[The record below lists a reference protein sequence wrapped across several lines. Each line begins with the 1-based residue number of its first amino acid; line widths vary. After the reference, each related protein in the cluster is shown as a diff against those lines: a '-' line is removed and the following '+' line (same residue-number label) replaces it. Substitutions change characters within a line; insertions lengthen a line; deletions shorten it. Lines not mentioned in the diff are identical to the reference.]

1 MPPDVKEDWVQ
12 LFAAIHLR
20 DIFVIT
26 LRGCSQ
32 RQGLETS
39 QRTYSV
45 ASRMKKLSWALYDDP
60 RRREAASGR
69 HGTKIASLPLFTR
82 LQKYRCIALSDV
94 MGQ

>member
-1 MPPDVKEDWVQ
+1 M
-12 LFAAIHLR
+12 FAAIHLR

-39 QRTYSV
+39 QRTYPV

-60 RRREAASGR
+60 RRAGSGER
-69 HGTKIASLPLFTR
+69 TAWNEDSVTSAVHPVADISLHRTK
-82 LQKYRCIALSDV
+82 
-94 MGQ
+94 